1 MTPKR
6 MLLLAAAAL
15 LATLVALQGCAAPD
29 VGLTAEGRLA
39 PCPASP
45 NCVCSEAGPSEDSFI
60 SAFEVPEGEDPR
72 AAFER
77 LVGLVASRG
86 RVAARDG
93 DWLHAVFTTR
103 ILRFRDD
110 VELRL
115 DEAARVVHVR
125 SASRLGYSDLGANR
139 ARVERLREAFA
150 AGATE

>member
-1 MTPKR
+1 RRSM

-15 LATLVALQGCAAPD
+15 LATLIALQGCAAPD
-29 VGLTAEGRLA
+29 VGLTAGGRLA

-45 NCVCSEAGPSEDSFI
+45 NCVCSEAAASEDSFI
-60 SAFEVPEGEDPR
+60 SAFAVPEGEEPR

-77 LVGLVASRG
+77 LVGLLDSRA

-93 DWLHAVFTTR
+93 DWVHAVFTTR

-150 AGATE
+150 AGAAE